1 VNKMQFEVLVEL
13 KGEVLDTEG
22 RAIGESLRRLGFG
35 ELKDVKVTKRF
46 LLNID
51 GDQQRADQV
60 AQQIAREYLANPVS
74 ETFKVKK
81 L

>member
-1 VNKMQFEVLVEL
+1 MQFEVLVEL